1 MYFLNWVKE
10 EKFDWPIINEMQCMD
25 LYGRGVKKSHFVRI
39 IQSLKYSLFEVVD
52 QHLCGTQNLVQ
63 IGPRISEEMRG

>member
-1 MYFLNWVKE
+1 M
-10 EKFDWPIINEMQCMD
+10 
-25 LYGRGVKKSHFVRI
+25 GGVKNHTSFDRI

-63 IGPRISEEMRG
+63 IDLGISEEMRGVSKHTHTERSI